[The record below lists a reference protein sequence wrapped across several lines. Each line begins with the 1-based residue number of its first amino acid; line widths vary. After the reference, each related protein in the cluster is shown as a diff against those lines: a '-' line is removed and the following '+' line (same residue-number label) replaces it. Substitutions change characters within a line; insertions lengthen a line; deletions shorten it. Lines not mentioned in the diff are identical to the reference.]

1 MMFTGKG
8 KQLNIYFG
16 ETDQYHHQTLY
27 MALIELLR
35 REGCSG
41 ATAARGIAGFG
52 ASSLI
57 HTSAI
62 LRLSM
67 DMPITVTVIDR
78 PARID
83 RVIAAVREMAPNAL
97 ITAQE
102 VDVLQ
107 SGAPFREGLPDVN
120 VSEVMRREVV
130 TVTPDSPITQV
141 VELLLGKNF
150 TAVPVIDA
158 QRKVVGMVSDNDLL
172 TRGGM
177 NLSLSLRKAMAD
189 PEFVSKLHES
199 LEDPQRKVS
208 EVMTAQVV
216 TTTPDTVLGAAA
228 RLMIDKRLK
237 RLPVVDEEGTLVGIL
252 GRLDILNTI
261 AAVHLPEWRP
271 EAASA
276 GPYAAVSDVMTRE
289 VPTLHESATI
299 EQIFD
304 LLVASSHKRVVV
316 VDDKRRVAGI
326 IADSD
331 LIAKLSRDG
340 SPGLLEILVSK
351 IPMGKISGDAR
362 KDVRKLRARSAKEL
376 MTRDV
381 ITVRDKMPVAS
392 ALVLSAEKRVK
403 RMPVV
408 DGDGALVG
416 IVGRTEMMRALLAPI
431 APERT

>member
-1 MMFTGKG
+1 MMFTGRG

-16 ETDQYHHQTLY
+16 ETDQYEHKALY
-27 MALIELLR
+27 LSLIELLR

-41 ATAARGIAGFG
+41 ATATRGIAGFG

-67 DMPITVTVIDR
+67 DMPITITVIDR

-97 ITAQE
+97 VTAQD

-120 VSEVMRREVV
+120 VSEVMRHEVA
-130 TVTPDSPITQV
+130 TVNPDSPITQV
-141 VELLLGKNF
+141 VELLLGKDF
-150 TAVPVIDA
+150 TAIPVIDA

-177 NLSLSLRKAMAD
+177 NLTISLRKAMAD
-189 PEFVSKLHES
+189 PEFVRKLHES
-199 LEDPQRKVS
+199 LEDPHRKVS
-208 EVMTAQVV
+208 EIMTTEVV
-216 TTTPDTVLGAAA
+216 TTTPDTLLGTAA
-228 RLMIDKRLK
+228 RQMVDKRLK
-237 RLPVVDEEGTLVGIL
+237 RLPVVDENGTLVGIL

-261 AAVHLPEWRP
+261 AAVHLPEWHP
-271 EAASA
+271 EASVG
-276 GPYAAVSDVMTRE
+276 GPHATVSDVMSRE
-289 VPTLHESATI
+289 VPTLLESATI
-299 EQIFD
+299 EQVFD

-316 VDDKRRVAGI
+316 VDGNRHVTGI

-331 LIAKLSRDG
+331 LISELSREG

-351 IPMGKISGDAR
+351 IPIGKVSDDSR
-362 KDVRKLRARSAKEL
+362 KDIRKLRARSARDL

-381 ITVRDKMPVAS
+381 ITVRNKMPVAS
-392 ALVLSAEKRVK
+392 ALALSAEKRVK

-408 DGDGALVG
+408 DSDGELVG
-416 IVGRTEMMRALLAPI
+416 IVGRTEMMRALLA
-431 APERT
+431 